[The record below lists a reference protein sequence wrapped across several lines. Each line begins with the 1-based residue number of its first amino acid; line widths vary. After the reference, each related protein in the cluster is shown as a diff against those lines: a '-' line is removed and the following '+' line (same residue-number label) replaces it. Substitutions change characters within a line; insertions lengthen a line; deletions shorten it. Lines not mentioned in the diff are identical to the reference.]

1 MSSITKQKPKRSVYL
16 SQYTIKK
23 QIILWVPPTLD
34 LDDIDN
40 KLSLLIS
47 NLNFPHVDT
56 SLYGNNF
63 ATFYERE
70 ISEYDRR
77 IVNATFCVDA
87 ITSGVSKG
95 YVISA
100 ANDKNAATLLSVN
113 MDQNGVIIDVFALL
127 TFHISQKKLAVRID
141 TLCGNQVLPP
151 SGEGTR
157 LLKILENASFGVGI
171 NKIALDPL
179 PNAMPFYQHQN
190 YRFMEKKVGSKKGDS
205 PVTDSDDD
213 STPNSSV
220 SSDSSDV
227 SGPRIQM
234 QKNMWARNQWKKI
247 KAYSML
253 LGQFA
258 KSKKRTELRNQQ
270 QTRTLK
276 HNDDLQQMRDELE
289 ARRAYDG
296 VPKEGKPI
304 NPIGSS
310 FTNQTTF
317 TKMETPK
324 IVIKGNTINLR
335 KEIRH
340 IKREEKQTRKAQ
352 KDADVIAKGNRKTR
366 RNHKKI

>member
-1 MSSITKQKPKRSVYL
+1 MIATPKKPKTKRSLYM
-16 SQYTIKK
+16 SQYIIKK

-56 SLYGNNF
+56 SLYNNKF

-77 IVNATFCVDA
+77 IENATFCVDA

-113 MDQNGVIIDVFALL
+113 KDQNGVIIDVFALL
-127 TFHISQKKLAVRID
+127 TFHLSQKKLAVRID

-213 STPNSSV
+213 PTPNSSASSA

-247 KAYSML
+247 KAHSML

-270 QTRTLK
+270 QTLTLK
-276 HNDDLQQMRDELE
+276 HNADLQQLRDELE
-289 ARRAYDG
+289 AHRWRQSRQY
-296 VPKEGKPI
+296 V
-304 NPIGSS
+304 
-310 FTNQTTF
+310 
-317 TKMETPK
+317 
-324 IVIKGNTINLR
+324 VR
-335 KEIRH
+335 
-340 IKREEKQTRKAQ
+340 
-352 KDADVIAKGNRKTR
+352 
-366 RNHKKI
+366 